1 MINLQLVRAT
11 VEDAPLIA
19 HMQRQAFLPL
29 LNTYHDQEA
38 SPANESLARIVQKLQ
53 QPETYFYL
61 VLCNGETVGGIRV
74 VDKGS
79 SAHKRISPLFV
90 LPSYQGKGIAQWT
103 IRQAEKLHGTT
114 GWHLD
119 TILQEKGNCHLY
131 EKMGYHPTGEI
142 TRINDRMTLICYEK

>member
-79 SAHKRISPLFV
+79 SAHKRIAPLFV
-90 LPSYQGKGIAQWT
+90 LPPYQGKA
-103 IRQAEKLHGTT
+103 
-114 GWHLD
+114 
-119 TILQEKGNCHLY
+119 
-131 EKMGYHPTGEI
+131 
-142 TRINDRMTLICYEK
+142 